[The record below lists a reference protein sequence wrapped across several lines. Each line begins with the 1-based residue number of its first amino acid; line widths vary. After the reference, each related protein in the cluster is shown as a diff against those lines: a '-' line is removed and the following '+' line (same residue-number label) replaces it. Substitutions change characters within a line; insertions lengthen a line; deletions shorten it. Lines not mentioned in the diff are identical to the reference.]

1 MLPIASME
9 QKAQADLREIIR
21 QLKAKE
27 YKYEAREEK
36 QIDWHAYNEAQLNDL
51 RFFLTQTRQLVDK
64 AAALL
69 PEQTRGVGR
78 PAKLAADIAKADLLM
93 EYLKVSE
100 RAASMWV
107 WVFKEKLG
115 ITDELSPRTIG
126 RGFENPDVIFI
137 LERVFEW
144 TAESFEEAE
153 KDVAIDATGV
163 TESIKKNY
171 ESTKSKDKSEAEGFL
186 KLSIAVGTACH
197 GISAYALSRGC
208 GDSPF
213 FAPLLKQTKTRWR
226 NVDAASAD
234 AGYLS
239 HPNCQTAAELG
250 ITPYIFP
257 KTGITLNQK
266 GFPAWKTMLSGLT
279 DDVQAWLFAYHL
291 RSNVETVNSCLARR
305 FGALSCRKDLCKEN
319 EELARLGLH
328 NLRQMN
334 TAIFEGKISLKPF

>member
-1 MLPIASME
+1 ME
-9 QKAQADLREIIR
+9 RKARADLREIIR

-27 YKYEAREEK
+27 YKYESREEK
-36 QIDWHAYNEAQLNDL
+36 QIDWHAYNNAQMNDL
-51 RFFLTQTRQLVDK
+51 RFFLTQTVRLVDQ
-64 AAALL
+64 AAVLL
-69 PEQTRGVGR
+69 PEDKRGVGR

-115 ITDELSPRTIG
+115 ITEDLSPRTIG

-137 LERVFEW
+137 LEKVFEW

-171 ESTKSKDKSEAEGFL
+171 ESIKSKDKSEAEGFL

-197 GISAYALSRGC
+197 GIAAYALSRRRA
-208 GDSPF
+208 DSPF
-213 FAPLLKQTKTRWR
+213 FAPLLEQTHARWR
-226 NVDAASAD
+226 HVDAASAD

-239 HPNCQTAAELG
+239 RLNCQTAADLG
-250 ITPYIFP
+250 IAPYLFP
-257 KTGITLNQK
+257 KTGVTLNQK
-266 GFPAWKTMLSGLT
+266 GFPAWKTMLLGLT
-279 DDVQAWLFAYHL
+279 ADVQTWLFEYHL

-334 TAIFEGKISLKPF
+334 TAIFEGKISLKSF

>member
-1 MLPIASME
+1 
-9 QKAQADLREIIR
+9 LREIIR

-27 YKYEAREEK
+27 FKYESREEK
-36 QIDWHAYNEAQLNDL
+36 QIDWHAYNDAQLNDL
-51 RFFLTQTRQLVDK
+51 RFFLTQTVRLVDK

-69 PEQTRGVGR
+69 LQSERGVGR
-78 PAKLAADIAKADLLM
+78 PAKLAADVAKADLLM

-115 ITDELSPRTIG
+115 ITDELSPRSIG

-153 KDVAIDATGV
+153 KSVAIDATGV
-163 TESIKKNY
+163 SESIKQNY
-171 ESTKSKDKSEAEGFL
+171 ESTKSVSQEKADRFL
-186 KLSIAVGTACH
+186 KLSIAVGTQCH
-197 GISAYALSRGC
+197 GIAAYTLSRGR

-213 FAPLLKQTKTRWR
+213 FEPLLKQTKTRWQR
-226 NVDAASAD
+226 VDAASAD

-239 HPNCQTAAELG
+239 HPNCQTAADLG

-257 KTGITLNQK
+257 KTGITLKQK
-266 GFPAWKTMLSGLT
+266 GFPAWKTMLSSLT
-279 DDVQAWLFAYHL
+279 NDVQAWLFAYHL

-305 FGALSCRKDLCKEN
+305 FGALSCRKDICKNN
-319 EELARLGLH
+319 EELARLTLH
-328 NLRQMN
+328 NLRQEN
-334 TAIFEGKISLKPF
+334 TAWFESKISLKTF